1 MSNGQSDFLLWEL
14 QCWFLQVHTRR
25 NTERAFPMSFDSY
38 MLRRIQVW
46 LIDSIFSPLSPLQH
60 ELELKHTQ
68 KDALNGCRINNGRN
82 ESFLNTNFQL
92 FLVRKYDSIPCPF
105 EIFNRR
111 NMLRLLGNVVRILM
125 FSFLKIP
132 KQQNEKNNESH
143 HSLLAVCVL
152 YSSPEGSC
160 WSFSSSTEETSHHFS
175 LPTTT
180 PSSSTWRKKSIQQD
194 NNAND
199 PQIFITLILIQPINF
214 STANKQKETKS
225 GMNSSMSHKRVSYTS

>member
-68 KDALNGCRINNGRN
+68 KDALNGCRINNGRT

-92 FLVRKYDSIPCPF
+92 FLVQKYDSIPCPF
-105 EIFNRR
+105 EIFNIR

-132 KQQNEKNNESH
+132 KQQNEKKQRVLSLSACCLCTVLVAGGFMLIIFTIHRGDES
-143 HSLLAVCVL
+143 
-152 YSSPEGSC
+152 
-160 WSFSSSTEETSHHFS
+160 SFF
-175 LPTTT
+175 
-180 PSSSTWRKKSIQQD
+180 
-194 NNAND
+194 
-199 PQIFITLILIQPINF
+199 
-214 STANKQKETKS
+214 TANNNTIIVYLKEKIYST
-225 GMNSSMSHKRVSYTS
+225 R